1 MAIRD
6 ILTGDDPTLYK
17 KCRPVDKID
26 ERIKLILDNMA
37 ETMYAHEGVG
47 LAAPQVGILRRMFVM
62 DCGDGLKEL
71 INPEV
76 LETEGEQ
83 GCMEACLSFPNRR
96 GYVVRP
102 MKVRMRAQNRD
113 GEWVEHTGEG
123 LAARALLH
131 ENDHLD
137 GQVYLNLVT
146 EPPEGYKEEEEGEEA
161 KPE

>member
-1 MAIRD
+1 MAKRD
-6 ILTGDDPTLYK
+6 ILTGEDPTLYK
-17 KCRPVDKID
+17 KCRRVETID
-26 ERIKLILDNMA
+26 ERIKLILDDMA
-37 ETMYAHEGVG
+37 ETMYAYEGVG
-47 LAAPQVGILRRMFVM
+47 LAAPQVGILRRMFVV
-62 DCGDGLKEL
+62 DCGDGLREL

-76 LETEGEQ
+76 VETEGEQ
-83 GCMEACLSFPNRR
+83 GCMEACLSFPNRQ

-113 GEWVEHTGEG
+113 GEWVEHEGCG

-146 EPPEGYKEEEEGEEA
+146 EPPQGYTEEEGGEEA
-161 KPE
+161 DPE